1 MKTPTWLLAPCEG
14 GAGGLGDRGQASVQC
29 SAGGVPGS
37 VLGAREVSV
46 NRSDK
51 NLSHSKGGKTDNQIS
66 GKLDSM
72 LGTSVKWEK
81 QAEQEG

>member
-1 MKTPTWLLAPCEG
+1 MR
-14 GAGGLGDRGQASVQC
+14 AGLEDWGTGDRLC
-29 SAGGVPGS
+29 
-37 VLGAREVSV
+37 AREVSV

-51 NLSHSKGGKTDNQIS
+51 NLSHPKGGKPDNQIS

-72 LGTSVKWEK
+72 LGTSVKWEE